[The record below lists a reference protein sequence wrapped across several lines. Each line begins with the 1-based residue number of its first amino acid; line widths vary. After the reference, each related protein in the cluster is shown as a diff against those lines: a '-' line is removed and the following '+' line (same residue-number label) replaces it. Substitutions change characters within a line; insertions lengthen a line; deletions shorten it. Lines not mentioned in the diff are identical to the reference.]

1 MQSYYYVYNPN
12 RQPPNNRH
20 KTFEEAK
27 IEAERL
33 SLKHGCEIQILKC
46 VAMSNVSAVSTIL
59 TEDEESKREP
69 QYRMLEVGDQ
79 IKTGD
84 EYYNSLQGWISADQY
99 AGLKI
104 HDWHCKH
111 RRPITPNNQ

>member
-1 MQSYYYVYNPN
+1 MRLGAIKEVQSKYKFILTKINKMKSYYYVYNPN
-12 RQPPNNRH
+12 RQLPNNRH

-46 VAMSNVSAVSTIL
+46 VAVSNVSAVSTIL

-69 QYRMLEVGDQ
+69 QYRIFDEGEEIQ
-79 IKTGD
+79 AGD
-84 EYYNSLQGWISADQY
+84 EYQAAS
-99 AGLKI
+99 
-104 HDWHCKH
+104 
-111 RRPITPNNQ
+111 NNQPERE